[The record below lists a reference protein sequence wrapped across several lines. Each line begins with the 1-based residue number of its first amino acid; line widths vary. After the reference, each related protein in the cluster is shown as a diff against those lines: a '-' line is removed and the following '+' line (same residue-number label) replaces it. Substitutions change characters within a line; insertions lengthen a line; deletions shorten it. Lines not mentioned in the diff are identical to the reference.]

1 MREIPDNSPS
11 LPLIVIDTPPYLLIA
26 EDEPVSREILL
37 EDLSHAGYAVDA
49 AEDGDQAWAF
59 LLANPERYSAIL
71 LDRMM
76 PGIDGIE
83 VLRRVKA
90 EAPLKYI
97 PVIMQ
102 SGLIQPEEVLEG
114 LRGGAYYYLTKPFA
128 AETLLAIV
136 NTAVRDFRNTQAI
149 RDEAR
154 KAARTLVHLERAE
167 FTFRTP
173 EEARDIATLLAN
185 ACPDGEKVAM
195 GLSELMLNAIEHG
208 NLAITYDEK
217 SRHIADGNLL
227 EEIARRLAMPVWG
240 ERQARIEFERGE
252 GEIRMLVRDQ
262 GAGFNWNEFL
272 EMRPER
278 AFDTHG
284 RGIAMAKMLSFDS
297 LEYRGAGNEV
307 FVTVSLLPRR

>member
-1 MREIPDNSPS
+1 MYDIPH
-11 LPLIVIDTPPYLLIA
+11 LLIA
-26 EDEPVSREILL
+26 EDEPISREILL
-37 EDLSHAGYAVDA
+37 EDLTEAGYGVDA
-49 AEDGDQAWAF
+49 AEDGEQAWA
-59 LLANPERYSAIL
+59 LLRENPERYSAIL

-90 EAPLKYI
+90 EASLAYI

-128 AETLLAIV
+128 PETLQAIV
-136 NTAVRDFRNTQAI
+136 NTAVRDFRNTRAI
-149 RDEAR
+149 REEAR

-167 FTFRTP
+167 FAFRTP

-208 NLAITYDEK
+208 NLAISYQEK
-217 SRHIADGNLL
+217 SLLIADGNLM
-227 EEIARRLAMPVWG
+227 EEIARRLAEPPWG
-240 ERQARIEFERGE
+240 GRKARIEYERDE
-252 GEIRMLVRDQ
+252 QEIRMLVRDQ
-262 GAGFNWNEFL
+262 GAGFDWHEFL

-278 AFDTHG
+278 VFDTHG
-284 RGIAMAKMLSFDS
+284 RGIAMARMLSFDS

-307 FVTVSLLPRR
+307 VVTVRLDPGQ